1 MRAGRNSDLRGTPE
15 AAMIGIRESAAG
27 VSIAVRLQPKAKKNA
42 VVGEMEGALKLAVTA
57 PPIDGRANEACIRF
71 IAELL
76 NVARSS
82 VTIAAG
88 ASSRN
93 KVIRI
98 EGLTAEQVRSRLR
111 VP

>member
-1 MRAGRNSDLRGTPE
+1 
-15 AAMIGIRESAAG
+15 MIDIRETASG
-27 VSIAVRLQPKAKKNA
+27 VSFAVRLQPKAKKTA
-42 VVGEMEGALKLAVTA
+42 VVGELDGALKLAVTA
-57 PPIDGRANEACIRF
+57 PPIEGRANEACVRF
-71 IAELL
+71 LAELL

-98 EGLTAEQVRSRLR
+98 EGLTAEQVRARLKL
-111 VP
+111 

>member
-1 MRAGRNSDLRGTPE
+1 
-15 AAMIGIRESAAG
+15 MIEIREISSGASFG
-27 VSIAVRLQPKAKKNA
+27 VRLQPKAKKTA
-42 VVGEMEGALKLAVTA
+42 IVGEMDGALKIAVTA
-57 PPIDGRANEACIRF
+57 PPIEGRANEALVRF
-71 IAELL
+71 LAELL

-93 KVIRI
+93 KVVRV
-98 EGLTAEQVRSRLR
+98 EGLTAGQVRSRLI